1 MNLPSLKPKF
11 DQTMSAVKQASIT
24 IKVNLVTF
32 WNEQKRSILWAIA
45 IALLAIM
52 VTTLFIYLWHRSALF
67 RAVVLAMLAGLALS
81 LNNILSW
88 LKNRIPQEQPVT
100 VITEPTLSF
109 GEHSAA
115 GSRESNASFE
125 GEPVLAVS

>member
-1 MNLPSLKPKF
+1 MNFPSLKPKF

-24 IKVNLVTF
+24 TKVNLVTF

-52 VTTLFIYLWHRSALF
+52 ATTLFIYLWRRSALF
-67 RAVVLAMLAGLALS
+67 RAVVLAMLAGLALG
-81 LNNILSW
+81 LNNILGW
-88 LKNRIPQEQPVT
+88 LKNCVPQEQPVT
-100 VITEPTLSF
+100 VMTEPALSF
-109 GEHSAA
+109 GEHSATR
-115 GSRESNASFE
+115 SRESNASFE

>member
-24 IKVNLVTF
+24 TKVNLVTF

-109 GEHSAA
+109 GEHSVA

>member
-1 MNLPSLKPKF
+1 MNFPSLKPKF

-24 IKVNLVTF
+24 TKVNLATF

-67 RAVVLAMLAGLALS
+67 RAVVLAMLAGLALG
-81 LNNILSW
+81 LNNILGW

-100 VITEPTLSF
+100 VTTEPALSF
-109 GEHSAA
+109 REHSAA
-115 GSRESNASFE
+115 GSRGSAAPFE
-125 GEPVLAVS
+125 GERVLAVG